1 MGRGDNDTIGI
12 VNKINGSNR
21 KAGQMPCGYQPGRAG
36 CIRKP
41 HAVAQ
46 HAIDKCNETWR
57 GNRIARAVMIDLIG
71 AYSHKEKISEPPIH
85 FCAKVRQNAGDS

>member
-57 GNRIARAVMIDLIG
+57 GNRIARAVMIDLIFRF
-71 AYSHKEKISEPPIH
+71 AAPVAVKTK
-85 FCAKVRQNAGDS
+85 

>member
-46 HAIDKCNETWR
+46 QQQWR
-57 GNRIARAVMIDLIG
+57 QQNVQAG
-71 AYSHKEKISEPPIH
+71 A
-85 FCAKVRQNAGDS
+85 AT